1 MKSLPNLL
9 TILRLLACP
18 LLIYLFKPAMT
29 AEETQWILLIFVLAC
44 LTDFFDGYLARK
56 KNFKSNFG
64 KALDPIAD
72 KILIITM
79 SVLIIVNEGGLIGS
93 LAIPFYIIIIREIIV
108 SSLRFN
114 LVDKNKSIDVSLLSK
129 YKTFIQ
135 MIAIGSLISFMI
147 YHDPYVFVGYK
158 VNYLTIF
165 LISFV
170 KFFVWLSAFITVIT
184 GVQHY
189 KTYLKLKKWHN
200 YQTTVSNIIKK
211 EFH

>member
-18 LLIYLFKPAMT
+18 LLIYLFEIANYL
-29 AEETQWILLIFVLAC
+29 WILIIFVLAC

-79 SVLIIVNEGGLIGS
+79 SVLIIVNEGDLIGS

-135 MIAIGSLISFMI
+135 MIAIGSLISFFI
-147 YHDPYVFVGYK
+147 FDVYPPTAFRQSSYK
-158 VNYLTIF
+158 LDDLTIF
-165 LISFV
+165 VISFI
-170 KFFVWLSAFITVIT
+170 KFFIWLSAFVTVVT

-200 YQTTVSNIIKK
+200 YQTTVSNIIKR

>member
-1 MKSLPNLL
+1 MKSMPNIL
-9 TILRLLACP
+9 TVLRLLACP
-18 LLIYLFKPAMT
+18 LLIYLFAI
-29 AEETQWILLIFVLAC
+29 ADYLWILIIFVLAC

-79 SVLIIVNEGGLIGS
+79 SVLIIVNEGDLIGS

-165 LISFV
+165 VISFI
-170 KFFVWLSAFITVIT
+170 KFFIWLSAFVTVIT

>member
-1 MKSLPNLL
+1 MKSIPNIL
-9 TILRLLACP
+9 TILRLLSCP
-18 LLIYLFKPAMT
+18 LLIYLFGIANYL
-29 AEETQWILLIFVLAC
+29 WILIIFVLAC

-79 SVLIIVNEGGLIGS
+79 SVLIIVNEGDLIGS

-135 MIAIGSLISFMI
+135 MIAIGSLISFFI
-147 YHDPYVFVGYK
+147 FDVYPPTAFRQSSYK
-158 VNYLTIF
+158 LDDLTIF
-165 LISFV
+165 VISFI
-170 KFFVWLSAFITVIT
+170 KFFIWLSAFVTAIT
-184 GVQHY
+184 GVQHF
-189 KTYLKLKKWHN
+189 KTYLKLKK
-200 YQTTVSNIIKK
+200 
-211 EFH
+211 

>member
-18 LLIYLFKPAMT
+18 LLIYLFEIANYL
-29 AEETQWILLIFVLAC
+29 WILIIFVLAC

-72 KILIITM
+72 KALIITM
-79 SVLIIVNEGGLIGS
+79 SVLIIVYEEILIG
-93 LAIPFYIIIIREIIV
+93 LLVIPFYIIIIREIIV

-114 LVDKNKSIDVSLLSK
+114 LVDKNKSIDVSLVSK

-135 MIAIGSLISFMI
+135 MIAIGSLISFFI
-147 YHDPYVFVGYK
+147 SDVYPPTAFRQPSYK
-158 VNYLTIF
+158 LDDLTIF
-165 LISFV
+165 VISFI
-170 KFFVWLSAFITVIT
+170 KFFIDRKSVV
-184 GVQHY
+184 
-189 KTYLKLKKWHN
+189 
-200 YQTTVSNIIKK
+200 
-211 EFH
+211 

>member
-1 MKSLPNLL
+1 MKSMPNIL
-9 TILRLLACP
+9 TVLRLLACP
-18 LLIYLFKPAMT
+18 LLIYLFAI
-29 AEETQWILLIFVLAC
+29 ADYLWILIIFILAC

-114 LVDKNKSIDVSLLSK
+114 LVNVNKNINVSQLSK
-129 YKTFIQ
+129 YKNLMQ
-135 MIAIGSLISFMI
+135 MLAFGSILI
-147 YHDPYVFVGYK
+147 YK
-158 VNYLTIF
+158 SINHSDVRIIVENISYF
-165 LISFV
+165 LIWFAAFATFV
-170 KFFVWLSAFITVIT
+170 S
-184 GVQHY
+184 GVQHF
-189 KTYLKLKKWHN
+189 KTYLKLK
-200 YQTTVSNIIKK
+200 
-211 EFH
+211 

>member
-1 MKSLPNLL
+1 MKHVPNIL

-18 LLIYLFKPAMT
+18 LLIYLFGIANYL
-29 AEETQWILLIFVLAC
+29 WILIIFVLAC
-44 LTDFFDGYLARK
+44 LTDFLDGYLARK

-72 KILIITM
+72 KVLIITM
-79 SVLIIVNEGGLIGS
+79 SVLIIVYEEILIG
-93 LAIPFYIIIIREIIV
+93 LLVIPFYIIIIREIIV

-135 MIAIGSLISFMI
+135 MIAIGSLISFFI
-147 YHDPYVFVGYK
+147 FDVYPPTAFRQPSYK
-158 VNYLTIF
+158 LDDLTIF
-165 LISFV
+165 VISFI
-170 KFFVWLSAFITVIT
+170 KFFIWLSAFVTVIT

-189 KTYLKLKKWHN
+189 KTYLKLKK
-200 YQTTVSNIIKK
+200 
-211 EFH
+211 

>member
-18 LLIYLFKPAMT
+18 LLIYLFEIANYL
-29 AEETQWILLIFVLAC
+29 WILIIFVLAC

-72 KILIITM
+72 KVLIITM
-79 SVLIIVNEGGLIGS
+79 SVLIIVYEEILIG
-93 LAIPFYIIIIREIIV
+93 LLVIPFYIIIIREIIV

-135 MIAIGSLISFMI
+135 MIAIGSLISFFI
-147 YHDPYVFVGYK
+147 FDVYPPTAFRQSSYK
-158 VNYLTIF
+158 LDDLTIF
-165 LISFV
+165 VISFI
-170 KFFVWLSAFITVIT
+170 KFFIWLSAFVTVVT

-200 YQTTVSNIIKK
+200 YQTTVSNIIKR

>member
-18 LLIYLFKPAMT
+18 LLIYLFEIANYL
-29 AEETQWILLIFVLAC
+29 WILIIFVLAC

-72 KILIITM
+72 KVLIITM
-79 SVLIIVNEGGLIGS
+79 SVLIIVYEEILIG
-93 LAIPFYIIIIREIIV
+93 LLVIPFYIIIIREIIV

-170 KFFVWLSAFITVIT
+170 KLFVWLSAFITVIT

-189 KTYLKLKKWHN
+189 KTYLKLKK
-200 YQTTVSNIIKK
+200 
-211 EFH
+211 

>member
-1 MKSLPNLL
+1 MKQMPNIL
-9 TILRLLACP
+9 TVLRLLACP
-18 LLIYLFKPAMT
+18 LLIYLLAI
-29 AEETQWILLIFVLAC
+29 ADYLWILIIFVLAC

-189 KTYLKLKKWHN
+189 KTYLKLKK
-200 YQTTVSNIIKK
+200 
-211 EFH
+211 